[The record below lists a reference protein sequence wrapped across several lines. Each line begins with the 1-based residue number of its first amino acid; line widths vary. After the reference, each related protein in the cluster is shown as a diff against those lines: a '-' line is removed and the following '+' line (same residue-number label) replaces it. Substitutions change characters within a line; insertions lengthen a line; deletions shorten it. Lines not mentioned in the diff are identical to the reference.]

1 MQYHKKK
8 KKNKNYL
15 KAIIICHGSSEFHM
29 ARYIKSSLR
38 LKIEIDSKDNGKHSI
53 QINSILNHLN
63 KKPYITEKEFI
74 KTYKDDLPNKTLYS
88 DFKIFIIMDT
98 DDEELTSIQ
107 IDDYKNKSMFQNHWA
122 YKYIEPIYNTKNLED
137 VLLKANIINKNNSK
151 KDYIKIFPINSDAQ
165 FNDIEQIQTLCNR
178 LTTINNTNMDI
189 LLQYFLD
196 IINQ

>member
-1 MQYHKKK
+1 MMQYH

-15 KAIIICHGSSEFHM
+15 KAIIICHGSSELCM
-29 ARYIKSSLR
+29 ARHFKSNLR
-38 LKIEIDSKDNGKHSI
+38 LNIRIDSKDNGKHSI

-63 KKPYITEKEFI
+63 KKPYVTEKEFI
-74 KTYKDDLPNKTLYS
+74 KKYKNDLPNETLYD

-98 DDEELTSIQ
+98 DDEELTSTQ
-107 IDDYKNKSMFQNHWA
+107 IKNYKNKSMFKEHWA

-137 VLLKANIINKNNSK
+137 VLLKAKIINRNNSK
-151 KDYIKIFPINSDAQ
+151 KDYIKIFPISHNAQ
-165 FNDIEQIQTLCNR
+165 FNDIEQIQILYNR